1 MTKKTKILLA
11 FLGCLLANMACAA
24 SSDTETKTIT
34 SGDISSGTIT
44 GGKFVPKAT
53 PDSPIQLPAEKYDGN
68 NVTKNTK
75 FTVTKGKIK
84 SGLISEGNYSGD
96 VTKGITAQ
104 NAKLSNIEI
113 DNAIINFYVDKS
125 NGASS
130 VASAVTLTGTLSSSV
145 IEGATITGPVISQSS
160 PTVPVSSND
169 NYLGDCFKVFIPTKD
184 TSGNQF
190 GGGRDTSGNLIGGGW
205 YLTLSQDKDTDKVH
219 LLKVNSPNGILC
231 SANDPLPIDEP
242 EQVTAS
248 ANELV
253 ANGALRSGWVYGA
266 LVLPYK
272 YHPDDKSFSS
282 ETSIGPY
289 VGRRSTLGA
298 LSYIWAV
305 TAGLTPLSVE
315 SVDQDGNKKT
325 TNLTAFTYAAGLM
338 FEVNKGA
345 SPFRA
350 GIFFGRDVVS
360 SDTAVTYKHDR
371 KNWLAFQL
379 GWDFV
384 AK

>member
-1 MTKKTKILLA
+1 MIRKSMIVVLLLA
-11 FLGCLLANMACAA
+11 SITTNLACAA
-24 SSDTETKTIT
+24 ASDTKTKTIIGGVIST
-34 SGDISSGTIT
+34 GTIISGSLVTDNKSTIKLPLSDAAKYKDIDIPKEAIATLKNAKIKDANITEGSYKGDIASGTTVEKAKLTGVEIEKAAVTFSFKNSSGVAMEASVT
-44 GGKFVPKAT
+44 GA
-53 PDSPIQLPAEKYDGN
+53 L
-68 NVTKNTK
+68 
-75 FTVTKGKIK
+75 
-84 SGLISEGNYSGD
+84 SGS
-96 VTKGITAQ
+96 
-104 NAKLSNIEI
+104 EI
-113 DNAIINFYVDKS
+113 DD
-125 NGASS
+125 
-130 VASAVTLTGTLSSSV
+130 
-145 IEGATITGPVISQSS
+145 ATITNAVISKSTPS
-160 PTVPVSSND
+160 TPVSTND

-184 TSGNQF
+184 TSGNLF
-190 GGGRDTSGNLIGGGW
+190 GGGRNTSGKLLGGGW
-205 YLTLSQDKDTDKVH
+205 YLTSSQDKDTDKVH

-231 SANDPLPIDEP
+231 SADDPLPIDEP

-248 ANELV
+248 ANELM

-325 TNLTAFTYAAGLM
+325 TNLAAFTYAAGLM
-338 FEVNKGA
+338 FEFNKGA

-350 GIFFGRDVVS
+350 GIFFGRDIVS
-360 SDTAVTYKHDR
+360 SDSAVTYKHDR